1 MSRRNV
7 ILLLTLLIALCSA
20 GAFAEKAHKPTLAER
35 IEKLLAEP
43 DIARGFF
50 GIEAVSLKTGKTIY
64 ARNSDKLFTPAS
76 NTKLFTTSAT
86 MALVGPE
93 YRFHTTVE
101 TSGAIDK
108 YGRLN
113 SDLVLVGRG
122 DPNLSGR
129 ILPYNS
135 NADRRTPPIK
145 VLEHLADQLVSK
157 GLKFVDG
164 DVVGDDSYYAFE
176 RYGDGWAQGDLA
188 WAYGAPVSALTI
200 NDNTVMVDIMPA
212 DRPGEKAFVSVG
224 PYADYYRID
233 NRIITTPLDTE
244 PRKLGVGR
252 EPGSNLITLW
262 GNIPIDDPGAE
273 EMLAVEDPATFAAQ
287 LFRRLLEQRGVT
299 VYGRTRTNHTE
310 LSRLATIT
318 VTSLA
323 SASGGGSEAA
333 PRPIPITQPLVL
345 ASYESQPLVQDLRV
359 VNKISQNL
367 HAELALRLLGREK
380 GAQGTIEAGLEVLH
394 GFLAQA
400 GIQSDEYV
408 FYDGSGLSQ
417 QNLVTPHAIVK
428 LLQYVSTQRWYESF
442 REMLPIAGIDG
453 TLAAR
458 FKNSPAKG
466 RVFAKTGSLRHVNSL
481 SGYAL
486 TS

>member
-1 MSRRNV
+1 
-7 ILLLTLLIALCSA
+7 
-20 GAFAEKAHKPTLAER
+20 
-35 IEKLLAEP
+35 
-43 DIARGFF
+43 
-50 GIEAVSLKTGKTIY
+50 
-64 ARNSDKLFTPAS
+64 
-76 NTKLFTTSAT
+76 
-86 MALVGPE
+86 MALVGPD

-101 TSGAIDK
+101 TMGAIDK

-129 ILPYNS
+129 VLPYNS
-135 NADRRTPPIK
+135 NADRRLPPIK
-145 VLEHLADQLVSK
+145 VLEDLADQLVAK

-176 RYGDGWAQGDLA
+176 RYGDGWSQGDLE
-188 WAYGAPVSALTI
+188 WSYGAPVSALTI
-200 NDNTVMVDIMPA
+200 NDNTVTLDIMPA
-212 DRPGEKAFVSVG
+212 DRPGEKAFVSLA
-224 PYADYYRID
+224 PFADYYRVD
-233 NRIITTPLDTE
+233 NRIITTPLGTA
-244 PRKLGVGR
+244 PRKLGISR
-252 EPGSNLITLW
+252 EPGSNLLTLW
-262 GNIPIDDPGAE
+262 GNIPIDDPGTE
-273 EMLAVEDPATFAAQ
+273 EMLAIEDPATFAAQ
-287 LFRRLLEQRGVT
+287 LFRRLLEQRGVV

-323 SASGGGSEAA
+323 PALGGGPDAA
-333 PRPIPITQPLVL
+333 PRPIPITQPFVL

-400 GIQSDEYV
+400 GIQNDEYV

-417 QNLVTPHAIVK
+417 QNLVTPQAVVK
-428 LLQYVSTQRWYESF
+428 LLQYVAKQPWYDAY
-442 REMLPIAGIDG
+442 RDMLPVAGIDG
-453 TLAAR
+453 TLASR

-466 RVFAKTGSLRHVNSL
+466 RVFGKTGSLRHVNSL
-481 SGYAL
+481 SGFAL
-486 TS
+486 TADGDTVVFSIMANNNMRARRTVEAIDAVIEQIVQGE